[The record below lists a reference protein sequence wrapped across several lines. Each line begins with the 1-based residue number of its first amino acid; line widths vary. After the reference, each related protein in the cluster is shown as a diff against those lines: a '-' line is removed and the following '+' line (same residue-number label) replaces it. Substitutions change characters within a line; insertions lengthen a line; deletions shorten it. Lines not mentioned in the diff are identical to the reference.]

1 MAGIHR
7 SYLEAQQLFELARA
21 SGTGTFMEAEN
32 GIEEKASPEGQEAR
46 DKQIV
51 KAVRKNSAKELKEA
65 FVQFIYGL
73 PDQEEQQRQYMHRVM
88 LKTEIML
95 QASYG
100 MTEDIKEKFQQFY
113 NNLKSLNAART
124 VDVCYKILSDVI
136 EERQRVSQQ
145 DETRLFEGYLAEAAA
160 YIDEHLQDEELS
172 VVSVAAH
179 VYLNPVYFG
188 RVFKNTFHMTFKQYL
203 LQKRMEKAK
212 ELLETGRGSVGDIC
226 EAVGIHNPS
235 YFSHLFKQYTGKL
248 PSEYKKEYK

>member
-1 MAGIHR
+1 
-7 SYLEAQQLFELARA
+7 
-21 SGTGTFMEAEN
+21 
-32 GIEEKASPEGQEAR
+32 
-46 DKQIV
+46 
-51 KAVRKNSAKELKEA
+51 
-65 FVQFIYGL
+65 
-73 PDQEEQQRQYMHRVM
+73 
-88 LKTEIML
+88 ML

-124 VDVCYKILSDVI
+124 VDVCYKILCDVI

-188 RVFKNTFHMTFKQYL
+188 RVVKNTFQMTFKQYL

-212 ELLETGRGSVGDIC
+212 ELLEMGRGSIGDIC